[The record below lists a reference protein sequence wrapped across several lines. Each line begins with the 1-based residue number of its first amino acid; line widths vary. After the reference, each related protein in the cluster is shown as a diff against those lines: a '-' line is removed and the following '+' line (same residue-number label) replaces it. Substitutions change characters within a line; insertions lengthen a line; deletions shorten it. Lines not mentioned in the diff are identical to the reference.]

1 MSNNRL
7 SHKLQ
12 EDLGHTDYIS
22 SLCWFSKPIWT
33 GHPTANGAKLQAQ
46 KDAHFLTINTT
57 EPEVLRVQYA
67 EGDDPA
73 VNEPHIETP
82 PRRVQTHPARLL
94 RPVLVA
100 SDDVP
105 HVDEVGTEQLDPVVV
120 AIQDE
125 DVSEWIG
132 SEADGG
138 VHASRPGP
146 IGAAVGARR
155 ASHW

>member
-1 MSNNRL
+1 MNRSN
-7 SHKLQ
+7 
-12 EDLGHTDYIS
+12 
-22 SLCWFSKPIWT
+22 SLR
-33 GHPTANGAKLQAQ
+33 PTVPNFILKRMLIPCKEHDEA
-46 KDAHFLTINTT
+46 
-57 EPEVLRVQYA
+57 VLKVLCIQYA
-67 EGDDPA
+67 EGDDPP
-73 VNEPHIETP
+73 VNETHVETSP
-82 PRRVQTHPARLL
+82 GRVQTHPARLL

-100 SDDVP
+100 PNDVP

-155 ASHW
+155 ASH